1 MTTRRSF
8 LKKQLL
14 LGGSVIFASGID
26 NAAKAAKYIYTKG
39 NPNALNLLCSSSVEH
54 LTQYRQTIN
63 NFEMGS
69 VNLFAGSISNT
80 TKFNDL
86 TYDLSKAN
94 YHAVNFSWQNTKL
107 KSEEVAK
114 ILKASS
120 SSFVNCNYAFENK
133 QLQAAV
139 LPYLIVYSGNTKIG
153 ITGIGAKTSHK
164 EISFTDPIVA
174 LNKVAKLL
182 KTEQN
187 CDKVICL
194 ADLGFIKT
202 QELNNLV
209 LAQSS
214 ANVDV
219 VVGAGENPSGA
230 TAWSYKNIDKQE
242 VMVSA
247 NKTEQRH
254 TNLLQFNF
262 NNNRILNFN
271 TKNI

>member
-1 MTTRRSF
+1 M
-8 LKKQLL
+8 
-14 LGGSVIFASGID
+14 LGGSVIFATGID
-26 NAAKAAKYIYTKG
+26 NTAKAAKYIYAKG
-39 NPNALNLLCSSSVEH
+39 HPNALNLLCSSSVEH

-80 TKFNDL
+80 NQFNDL
-86 TYDLSKAN
+86 TYDLGKAN
-94 YHAVNFSWQNTKL
+94 YHAVNFSWQNSKL
-107 KSEEVAK
+107 TSQEIAK

-120 SSFVNCNYAFENK
+120 SSFVNCNYAFESK

-139 LPYLIVYSGNTKIG
+139 LPYVIVYCGNTKIG
-153 ITGIGAKTSHK
+153 ITGIGAKTSHN
-164 EISFTDPIVA
+164 EIRYTDPAVA

-194 ADLGFIKT
+194 ADLGFLKT

-230 TAWSYKNIDKQE
+230 TAWSYKNTDKQE
-242 VMVSA
+242 VLVSA
-247 NKTEQRH
+247 NKNDHRH
-254 TNLLQFNF
+254 TNLLQFNTS
-262 NNNRILNFN
+262 NNQTLNFN

>member
-14 LGGSVIFASGID
+14 LGSAIIFATGVD
-26 NAAKAAKYIYTKG
+26 NAAKAAKYIYAKG
-39 NPNALNLLCSSSVEH
+39 NPNALNLLCSSNVEH
-54 LTQYRQTIN
+54 LSKHRQTIN

-80 TKFNDL
+80 NQFNDL
-86 TYDLSKAN
+86 TYNLSKAN
-94 YHAVNFSWQNTKL
+94 YHAVNFSWQNSKL
-107 KSEEVAK
+107 TSEQIAK
-114 ILKASS
+114 VLKASS
-120 SSFVNCNYAFENK
+120 SSFVNCNYVFHNK
-133 QLQAAV
+133 QLQDTV

-164 EISFTDPIVA
+164 EIRYTDPVVA

-182 KTEQN
+182 KTEQK

-242 VMVSA
+242 VLVSA
-247 NKTEQRH
+247 NKNEQH
-254 TNLLQFNF
+254 YTNLLQFNTTKSQ
-262 NNNRILNFN
+262 ILIFN

>member
-14 LGGSVIFASGID
+14 LGSSVLFATGIN

-39 NPNALNLLCSSSVEH
+39 NPNVLNLLCSSKVEH
-54 LTQYRQTIN
+54 LNKCRQTIN

-69 VNLFAGSISNT
+69 INLFAGSISNT
-80 TKFNDL
+80 NQFNDL

-94 YHAVNFSWQNTKL
+94 YHAINFSWQNSNI

-120 SSFVNCNYAFENK
+120 SSFVNCNYVFANK
-133 QLQAAV
+133 QLQETI
-139 LPYLIVYSGNTKIG
+139 LPYLIIYSGNTKIG
-153 ITGIGAKTSHK
+153 ITGIGAKTNHK
-164 EISFTDPIVA
+164 EIAYKDPIAA
-174 LNKVAKLL
+174 LNKVAKIL
-182 KTEQN
+182 KLEQN

-209 LAQSS
+209 LAQYST
-214 ANVDV
+214 NVDV
-219 VVGAGENPSGA
+219 VIGAGENPSQT
-230 TAWSYKNIDKQE
+230 TAWSYKNTDKQE
-242 VMVSA
+242 VLVSA
-247 NKTEQRH
+247 NKSEQRY
-254 TNLLQFNF
+254 TNLLQFNT
-262 NNNRILNFN
+262 NNKQILNFN

>member
-14 LGGSVIFASGID
+14 LGGTVLFASGID

-54 LTQYRQTIN
+54 LTNYRQTIN

-69 VNLFAGSISNT
+69 VNLFAGSIGNSNQ
-80 TKFNDL
+80 FNDL
-86 TYDLSKAN
+86 TYDLSKVN
-94 YHAVNFSWQNTKL
+94 YHAVNFSWQNSKL
-107 KSEEVAK
+107 TSQEIAK

-133 QLQAAV
+133 QLQASV
-139 LPYLIVYSGNTKIG
+139 LPYLIVYSGSTKIG
-153 ITGIGAKTSHK
+153 ITGIGAETTHK
-164 EISFTDPIVA
+164 EIRYTDPVVA

-187 CDKVICL
+187 CDKIICL
-194 ADLGFIKT
+194 ADLGFNKM

-214 ANVDV
+214 INVDV
-219 VVGAGENPSGA
+219 IVGAGENPSGA
-230 TAWSYKNIDKQE
+230 TAWSYKNTDKKE
-242 VMVSA
+242 VLVSA
-247 NKTEQRH
+247 NETEQRH
-254 TNLLQFNF
+254 TNLLQFNTS
-262 NNNRILNFN
+262 NNQILNFN